1 MFSSRF
7 INFWYPNF
15 WGYFPFDYGGNNHYE
30 CITHDND
37 GTPWCDVGDG
47 KKDNCTTD
55 CPRKLVLI
63 SQCDYK

>member
-1 MFSSRF
+1 MA
-7 INFWYPNF
+7 
-15 WGYFPFDYGGNNHYE
+15 GHDCYFPFDYGGNNHYE

-37 GTPWCDVGDG
+37 GTPWCDVGNG